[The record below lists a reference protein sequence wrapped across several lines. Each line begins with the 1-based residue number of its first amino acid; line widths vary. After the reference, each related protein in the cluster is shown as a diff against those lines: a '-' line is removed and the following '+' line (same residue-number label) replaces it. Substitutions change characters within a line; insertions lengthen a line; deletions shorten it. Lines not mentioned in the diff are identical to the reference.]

1 MADVAARARPVP
13 VRRARRRNLNKAGRN
28 TVIYLCLF
36 AYAAITLVPFA
47 WMVLTSFKETGDVFR
62 VPPTFVPTMLL
73 GEDPFQNYREVL
85 TRYSFARY
93 ALNSLIV
100 AGTAALGQLV
110 TCSLAGFAFARMR
123 FRGSNLLFAVVLATM
138 LVPVEI
144 TIIPEFLLMVRLGWL
159 DSYLP
164 LIVPSLMIG
173 AFGTFLLTEFFKT
186 VPRELEDAAV
196 IDGASPFGV
205 YLRIFLPLSGPAL
218 ASLFVIAFIT
228 NWNELLRA
236 VLYISSSSLRTL
248 PLGLTALQGQYESRW
263 TLLMAGAVVSVLPM
277 ILVYI
282 AAQKYIVRG
291 FVTSGLK

>member
-1 MADVAARARPVP
+1 MADVAAPLRTRAT
-13 VRRARRRNLNKAGRN
+13 VRHRDKGMRKARRGL
-28 TVIYLCLF
+28 VVYLFLF
-36 AYAAITLVPFA
+36 AYAVITLVPFA
-47 WMVLTSFKETGDVFR
+47 WMVLTSFKEPGDVFR
-62 VPPTFVPTMLL
+62 VPPTVSPTLL
-73 GEDPFQNYREVL
+73 YGEEPFQNYREVL

-93 ALNSLIV
+93 LLNSLFV

-110 TCSLAGFAFARMR
+110 TCSLAGFAFARMH
-123 FRGSNLLFAVVLATM
+123 FRGKNILFALVLATM
-138 LVPVEI
+138 LVPTEI

-159 DSYLP
+159 DTYLP

-196 IDGASPFGV
+196 IDGATPFGA
-205 YLRIFLPLSGPAL
+205 YLRIFLPLAGPAL

-236 VLYISSSSLRTL
+236 VLYISDSDLRTL

-277 ILVYI
+277 ILVYL

-291 FVTSGLK
+291 FVSSGLK